1 MLPSRALPNKASI
14 QARPLEAKTK
24 RKWKQTNK
32 HETASW
38 EKNRERKQTNKQTP
52 AQRSIGA
59 LLNEALIHG
68 DWSTTNSLAGNNVW
82 SSDNHRGLPDYPIEI
97 LYIYAHVHPFWHN
110 NICLIPNCS
119 DFASRW
125 CGLANTGS
133 SRPALARIDPD
144 NSFWGIRGW

>member
-1 MLPSRALPNKASI
+1 MLPIRALPNKASI

-68 DWSTTNSLAGNNVW
+68 DWSVTNSLAGNNVW
-82 SSDNHRGLPDYPIEI
+82 SFDNHRGLPDYPIEI
-97 LYIYAHVHPFWHN
+97 LYLYAHVPLLTGQHLLNSNF
-110 NICLIPNCS
+110 S
-119 DFASRW
+119 DFTSRW
-125 CGLANTGS
+125 FGLANTGFL
-133 SRPALARIDPD
+133 RPALARIDPD
-144 NSFWGIRGW
+144 NSFWGIQGW